1 MTKKLMLA
9 LSVFMMVATAG
20 TVMAA
25 PQNGS
30 GVCDESGLGIGNDGV
45 LQYQYDGLY
54 DDEFIDEDGDGVCD
68 SQPLLEENH
77 RGGRF

>member
-9 LSVFMMVATAG
+9 LSVFMLVGTAG

-30 GVCDESGLGIGNDGV
+30 GACDGSGLGIGNDGV
-45 LQYQYDGLY
+45 AQYQYDSRF
-54 DDEFIDEDGDGVCD
+54 DENFVDEDGDGICD
-68 SQPLLEENH
+68 SEPQLLEMH
-77 RGGRF
+77 RGQR